1 MKIDS
6 HVFANETVF
15 FANTSGL
22 MCSISTFMS
31 EQSVQSKMYSVR
43 YSSLYNTYKFLI

>member
-15 FANTSGL
+15 IANTSGL
-22 MCSISTFMS
+22 MCSISRFMS
-31 EQSVQSKMYSVR
+31 EQSFQSKIYSVC
-43 YSSLYNTYKFLI
+43 YSSLYNAYKFLI